1 MNKLITL
8 LFLLPL
14 FTFGQSKA
22 FPTKTD
28 LTKVYTQAISD
39 FIKSANKKNKT
50 TFDTLYFGNRKNGEP
65 DDFPDI
71 TLPKIIENTS
81 IQLISPEAG
90 AKKQKE
96 NNKRVY
102 INLIGWVEKDNIEFI
117 FVVFSNGFAHQ
128 YDFHIH
134 YSYNEKLK
142 EFKLIDIEF
151 KGPPFGK

>member
-1 MNKLITL
+1 M
-8 LFLLPL
+8 LFR
-14 FTFGQSKA
+14 S
-22 FPTKTD
+22 
-28 LTKVYTQAISD
+28 TQAISD

-50 TFDTLYFGNRKNGEP
+50 TFDTLYFGKRKNGEP

-128 YDFHIH
+128 YDYHIH
-134 YSYNEKLK
+134 YIYNEKLK
-142 EFKLIDIEF
+142 EFKLTTIEF
-151 KGPPFGK
+151 KGPPFDK

>member
-8 LFLLPL
+8 LFFLPL

-22 FPTKTD
+22 FPTKAD
-28 LTKVYTQAISD
+28 LTKIYTQAISD

-50 TFDTLYFGNRKNGEP
+50 AFDTLYFGKRKNGEP
-65 DDFPDI
+65 DDFPNI

-81 IQLISPEAG
+81 IQLISPETG

-117 FVVFSNGFAHQ
+117 FVVFSNVFAHQ
-128 YDFHIH
+128 YDYHIH

-151 KGPPFGK
+151 KGPPFDK

>member
-8 LFLLPL
+8 LFFLPL
-14 FTFGQSKA
+14 FTLGQSNA
-22 FPTKTD
+22 FPTKAD

-39 FIKSANKKNKT
+39 FIKSANKKNNT
-50 TFDTLYFGNRKNGEP
+50 TFDTLYFGKRKNGEP

-71 TLPKIIENTS
+71 TLPKIIDNTS
-81 IQLISPEAG
+81 IQLISPETG
-90 AKKQKE
+90 AKKQKA

-128 YDFHIH
+128 YDYHIH
-134 YSYNEKLK
+134 YSYNEKLN
-142 EFKLIDIEF
+142 EFKLTNIEF
-151 KGPPFGK
+151 KDPPFDK